1 MSDVFF
7 CANLVLGI
15 LKVLTTDFILA
26 LRVSSEI
33 FITKND

>member
-7 CANLVLGI
+7 RANLVLGI

-26 LRVSSEI
+26 LRVS
-33 FITKND
+33 